1 MSSIYFEEAAAR
13 GSNVARYNLGI
24 IYQDSNPGLAFTY
37 MHTCAKNNF
46 INCYLGLGMMYL
58 HGIGVKKNIDK
69 AIQNLQK
76 ALDGEHYEAASVLAH
91 IYLTIPEYINKSE
104 AYKNLDYASRADY
117 NMNAKIM
124 LISHYYEN
132 SNKLISPFVCS
143 KIMKLLKDL
152 QYINESEE
160 WYALAHKVF
169 YSHNFSLDKTSDK
182 PIFCKKLSLINR
194 E

>member
-1 MSSIYFEEAAAR
+1 MSSVYFEAAASR

-24 IYQDSNPGLAFTY
+24 IYQDSNPGSAFTY
-37 MHTCAKNNF
+37 MQTCANNQF

-58 HGIGVKKNIDK
+58 HGIGVRKNIDK
-69 AIQNLQK
+69 AIINLQK

-104 AYKNLDYASRADY
+104 AYKQLDYASRADY

-124 LISHYYEN
+124 LLSHYYEN
-132 SNKLISPFVCS
+132 SNKLVSPFVCS
-143 KIMKLLKDL
+143 KIMKLINDL
-152 QYINESEE
+152 QFINESEE
-160 WYALAHKVF
+160 WYALAHKAF
-169 YSHNFSLDKTSDK
+169 YYHNFSVNKTSDK
-182 PIFCKKLSLINR
+182 PIFCKLLFIMCR